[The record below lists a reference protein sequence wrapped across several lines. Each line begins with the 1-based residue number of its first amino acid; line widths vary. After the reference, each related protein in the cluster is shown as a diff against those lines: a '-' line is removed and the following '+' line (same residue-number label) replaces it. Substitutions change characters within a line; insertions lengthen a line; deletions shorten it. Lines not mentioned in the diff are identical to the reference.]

1 MPEKWSLTQ
10 QAFDLFL
17 ARLDADRECAS
28 QRYLQL
34 RHSLTRIL
42 EWKGSQSSEEQADE
56 TINRV
61 CRKLEEGLAI
71 EDIAKYCHTVLNFV
85 FLESL
90 KKPDARREEFDE
102 QSLAQ
107 IPASETRAHFGDER
121 LSCLQ
126 KCLGKLPDDNRRLIV
141 GYYQG
146 DQRAKIEN
154 RRRLAEQL
162 GITAHNLNVRASRI
176 RERLQDCV
184 SECLKNS
191 SIRL

>member
-17 ARLDADRECAS
+17 ACLDADRERAS

-42 EWKGSQSSEEQADE
+42 EWKGSRTPEEHADE

-61 CRKLEEGLAI
+61 CRKLEEGLTV
-71 EDIAKYCHTVLNFV
+71 EDITKYCHTVLNYV

-90 KKPDARREEFDE
+90 KKPDARREEFDQ
-102 QSLAQ
+102 QSLER
-107 IPASETRAHFGDER
+107 IPAPETAAQSGDER
-121 LSCLQ
+121 LPCLQ
-126 KCLGKLPDDNRRLIV
+126 KCLSKLPDDHRRLIAS
-141 GYYQG
+141 YYQE

-162 GITAHNLNVRASRI
+162 SITAHNLNVRASRI

-184 SECLKNS
+184 TNCLKNAA
-191 SIRL
+191 

>member
-17 ARLDADRECAS
+17 ACLDADRARAS

-42 EWKGSQSSEEQADE
+42 EWKGSQNPEDQADE

-61 CRKLEEGLAI
+61 CRKLEEGLAV
-71 EDIAKYCHTVLNFV
+71 EDIAKYCHTVLNYV

-90 KKPDARREEFDE
+90 KTPDARRADFDE
-102 QSLAQ
+102 QQLSQ
-107 IPASETRAHFGDER
+107 IPAVETMAQSDDER
-121 LSCLQ
+121 LPCLQ
-126 KCLGKLPDDNRRLIV
+126 KCLGELPDDHRQLIV
-141 GYYQG
+141 SYYQN

-176 RERLQDCV
+176 RERLQSCV
-184 SECLKNS
+184 AACLKKAA
-191 SIRL
+191 